1 LLRLQESVFKFGTRY
16 AEAPSM
22 ASVISSAL
30 SDSSQQESGSQS
42 VMPVTSEPAGG
53 ARTEAAKGPATAN
66 GSFSLPDSGR
76 TDDQKQCRK
85 IVIRTGLRL
94 AQKSGLL
101 LFGGLGLGIFGL
113 TLKGSST
120 VALLGVG
127 LLLVLASLPLIS
139 IGKSLSR
146 TNSPMLA
153 AIDDPSLVSAMHVA
167 DRARG
172 GRLTL
177 AVRFLDDR
185 IVQMAIKPEELAVLR
200 AYYSNERSDL
210 RIQASENPTRTI
222 RPAVAIA

>member
-1 LLRLQESVFKFGTRY
+1 LPTIFVLLVLRPVKFVVGCVESDF
-16 AEAPSM
+16 M
-22 ASVISSAL
+22 ASVSTSSPAFT
-30 SDSSQQESGSQS
+30 STAPQKDS
-42 VMPVTSEPAGG
+42 A
-53 ARTEAAKGPATAN
+53 
-66 GSFSLPDSGR
+66 FPDSGR
-76 TDDQKQCRK
+76 SDDQKQCRK

-101 LFGGLGLGIFGL
+101 LTAGVALGIVGL
-113 TLKGSST
+113 KFKGSTT
-120 VALLGVG
+120 VAMLGFG
-127 LLLVLASLPLIS
+127 LLLVLAALPLIS

-153 AIDDPSLVSAMHVA
+153 AIDEPSLISAMHVA
-167 DRARG
+167 DRPRA

-200 AYYSNERSDL
+200 AYYNHERDDL

-222 RPAVAIA
+222 RPVVALA

>member
-1 LLRLQESVFKFGTRY
+1 LLALLLPAGTVLWVSENSVFKSGCECVEEEYMT
-16 AEAPSM
+16 
-22 ASVISSAL
+22 SVSSPAL
-30 SDSSQQESGSQS
+30 STTTPSLKGS
-42 VMPVTSEPAGG
+42 
-53 ARTEAAKGPATAN
+53 AT
-66 GSFSLPDSGR
+66 DSGR
-76 TDDQKQCRK
+76 SDDQKQCRK

-101 LFGGLGLGIFGL
+101 LTAGVVLGIFGL
-113 TLKGSST
+113 TLKGSTT
-120 VALLGVG
+120 VALLGMG

-153 AIDDPSLVSAMHVA
+153 AIDEPSLVSAMHVA
-167 DRARG
+167 DRPRG

-200 AYYSNERSDL
+200 AYYNHERDDL

-222 RPAVAIA
+222 RPIVAVA